1 MESMT
6 TKSITPKD
14 ISELRARTGAGMMD
28 CKAALEEAAGDM
40 DRAVEILRAKGMAK
54 AEKRA
59 GRTAAQGLVVI
70 ASHQAGQDVAMLQLN
85 CETDF
90 VARTEDFIALAKE
103 LGVHASRNAPPG
115 VHPGAVLDGQAFR
128 GRTVAEVVKEL
139 SGKTGEAMS
148 LPRVARFQQ
157 PAGTVQSYLHHNG
170 QVGVLVEL
178 TGPAGGALVELG
190 RELALQVA
198 SANPLAVSEA
208 GLPPAV
214 IERERRIAVEAV
226 AAEGK
231 PENIRAKIVEGKV
244 RKFVAESTL
253 LGQSFVKDEK
263 KTVGDLVKEA
273 AKALGGAVAV
283 TRFARFK
290 VGED

>member
-90 VARTEDFIALAKE
+90 VARTADFIGLANE
-103 LGVHASRNAPPG
+103 VGAHAPRAAPP
-115 VHPGAVLDGQAFR
+115 
-128 GRTVAEVVKEL
+128 
-139 SGKTGEAMS
+139 
-148 LPRVARFQQ
+148 
-157 PAGTVQSYLHHNG
+157 
-170 QVGVLVEL
+170 
-178 TGPAGGALVELG
+178 
-190 RELALQVA
+190 
-198 SANPLAVSEA
+198 
-208 GLPPAV
+208 
-214 IERERRIAVEAV
+214 
-226 AAEGK
+226 
-231 PENIRAKIVEGKV
+231 
-244 RKFVAESTL
+244 
-253 LGQSFVKDEK
+253 
-263 KTVGDLVKEA
+263 
-273 AKALGGAVAV
+273 
-283 TRFARFK
+283 
-290 VGED
+290 